1 MGQLIMGIVLIVFGS
16 WALRDCYK
24 EFKVGDNVG
33 TIGLL
38 WIFIVFT
45 GLGIWLITL
54 SPIIDWTKGL

>member
-1 MGQLIMGIVLIVFGS
+1 MGQLIIGIVLIVFGS

-24 EFKVGDNVG
+24 EFKAGDNVG